1 MFITLILPNQ
11 VSRPLKTLIGAGL
24 RGQLDGNT
32 SIDNVLREII
42 SNFVWTETLGI
53 SEVAGK

>member
-42 SNFVWTETLGI
+42 SNFV
-53 SEVAGK
+53 